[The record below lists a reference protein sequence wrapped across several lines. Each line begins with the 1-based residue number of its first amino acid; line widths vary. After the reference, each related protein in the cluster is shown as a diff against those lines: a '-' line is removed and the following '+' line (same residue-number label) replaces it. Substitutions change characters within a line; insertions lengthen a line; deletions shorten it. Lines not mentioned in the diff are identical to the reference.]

1 MSDTDISDQLID
13 RLNDV
18 LAALKKIPRRFAN
31 ISQPRDFLASEEG
44 GDRMDAI
51 CMILIAVGEACKVI
65 DRQTEGHLFP
75 NYPQIQWRGVMGLR
89 DVLAHGYFDVD
100 VEQLYAICQENI
112 PDLISTVEMI
122 IKDIEQIENN

>member
-1 MSDTDISDQLID
+1 
-13 RLNDV
+13 
-18 LAALKKIPRRFAN
+18 
-31 ISQPRDFLASEEG
+31 
-44 GDRMDAI
+44 MDAI

-65 DRQTEGHLFP
+65 DRHTEGKLFP
-75 NYPQIQWRGVMGLR
+75 QYPQVQWRGVMGLR

-100 VEQLYAICQENI
+100 VEQLYTFCQENI